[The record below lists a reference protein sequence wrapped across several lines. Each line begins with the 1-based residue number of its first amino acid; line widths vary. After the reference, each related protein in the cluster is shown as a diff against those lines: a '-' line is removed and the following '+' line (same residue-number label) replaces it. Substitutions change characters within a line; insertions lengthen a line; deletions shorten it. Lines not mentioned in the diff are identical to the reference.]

1 MPVELVDNMQYLQA
15 TMLPSA
21 GTEPEKY
28 KSIAVKKKR

>member
-1 MPVELVDNMQYLQA
+1 MPVELVDNMKCLQA

-21 GTEPEKY
+21 GTELENY